1 MLIFRDGTGIYV
13 KRTDG
18 HREYI
23 VPTLIEY
30 SGEIVYKFDLVTRV
44 LKAAIEP
51 DSLTTLLNAQGWEPG
66 KNVRLRDPRTP
77 NFDDI
82 LLDFPV
88 VKVVESITNE
98 RGRYLYRLGNES
110 EIGLIPAIRRIV
122 GGKQF

>member
-66 KNVRLRDPRTP
+66 KNVRLPDPRTP

-122 GGKQF
+122 GRKQF